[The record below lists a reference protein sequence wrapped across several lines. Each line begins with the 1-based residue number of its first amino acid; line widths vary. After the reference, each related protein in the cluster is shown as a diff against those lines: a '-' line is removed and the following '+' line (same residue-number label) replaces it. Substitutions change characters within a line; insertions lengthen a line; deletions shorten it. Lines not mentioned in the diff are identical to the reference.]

1 MFPVN
6 VVGID
11 GELQYG
17 ELERTAQ
24 SLDKGTAYRVM
35 LGTDTTITEVDG
47 SRILSTWQ
55 IVWQCHYISTLCFG
69 AQPRY
74 HASRGGECASRV
86 LLGSFGGLLLA
97 EKGQVAWGWAMAL
110 TECSWRV

>member
-6 VVGID
+6 VVAID

-55 IVWQCHYISTLCFG
+55 IVWQCHYISTLYFG
-69 AQPRY
+69 THLLSVGDLLNLY
-74 HASRGGECASRV
+74 HSYHTYSACHTCYTCHIRRR
-86 LLGSFGGLLLA
+86 
-97 EKGQVAWGWAMAL
+97 AL
-110 TECSWRV
+110 R